1 MPERA
6 ALLKELFFLLTD
18 KQDPARFG
26 AGLDPTGFTLDPAHE
41 SILQEKVATFTERW
55 IREPRYAY

>member
-6 ALLKELFFLLTD
+6 ALLRELFFLLTD

-26 AGLDPTGFTLDPAHE
+26 AGLDPTGSLPDTAQE
-41 SILQEKVATFTERW
+41 AALQEKIAAFTERW
-55 IREPRYAY
+55 IREPR